1 MTQVVRSVLV
11 FLIGCSAVY
20 LSAARIVYSSAFH
33 IPRDY
38 LEYWS
43 SARLNLRGENP
54 YDPALLLAEQQ
65 LAEPERT
72 QSLMMWN
79 PPPSLPVYA
88 LFAPFSPRW
97 AALLWI
103 GSQLLVVAIACD
115 LL

>member
-1 MTQVVRSVLV
+1 MPMAQLLRSVLV
-11 FLIGCSAVY
+11 LLVGGAAVFMCAKE
-20 LSAARIVYSSAFH
+20 LVHSPGFH

-65 LAEPERT
+65 VAEPERV

-79 PPPSLPVYA
+79 PPPALTVYSPFA
-88 LFAPFSPRW
+88 LFPPRW
-97 AALLWI
+97 AALLWVAM
-103 GSQLLVVAIACD
+103 QLLMVVVAC
-115 LL
+115 